1 MNVLKQE
8 EVHFKQQ
15 LIHVN
20 SGKLKKASKKTC
32 TMQDKL
38 KELRKRYDE
47 QTIKLNEYHN
57 ELSKLIGTK

>member
-15 LIHVN
+15 LIHGN

-38 KELRKRYDE
+38 KELRRRYDE

-57 ELSKLIGTK
+57 ELSQLIGTK